1 MNLAI
6 LPPSSLQL
14 HRNLLLPIS
23 HVNENVNPKSKGQ
36 KRTPKPRISL
46 PVPPVVES
54 ECSSSDE
61 SFDDA
66 IIEVV
71 VPQLGPE
78 VQPPLVPV
86 SPPISVHSDDME
98 SRSMSSTESVHSDP
112 EESIEQAPIPAPRR
126 SLRNRKRPVWMDSG
140 QWVQSQLVDQASGD
154 GLEKAKFLLEIASKY
169 SHLPES
175 VLLKI
180 ISMV

>member
-1 MNLAI
+1 MT
-6 LPPSSLQL
+6 P
-14 HRNLLLPIS
+14 
-23 HVNENVNPKSKGQ
+23 NP
-36 KRTPKPRISL
+36 RMSL

-61 SFDDA
+61 SFDDV

-98 SRSMSSTESVHSDP
+98 SVSMSSTESVHSDP
-112 EESIEQAPIPAPRR
+112 EESIEQAPRR

-140 QWVQSQLVDQASGD
+140 QWVQSQLVDKASGD
-154 GLEKAKFLLEIASKY
+154 GLEKAK
-169 SHLPES
+169 
-175 VLLKI
+175 KI
-180 ISMV
+180 WKLHPSILIYQSRSCSR